1 MEIVILIMLW
11 ELSLVGAFLSGKKY
25 GNKKKAPKVKATASE
40 ESKKSIERIKKEYAN
55 FMNYDGSEQDAIND
69 FE

>member
-1 MEIVILIMLW
+1 MEIVIVIMLW
-11 ELSLVGAFLSGKKY
+11 ELSLVAAFICGQKHP
-25 GNKKKAPKVKATASE
+25 KKKQPKVNATASE

-55 FMNYDGSEQDAIND
+55 FMNYDGSEQEAIND

>member
-11 ELSLVGAFLSGKKY
+11 ELSLVVAFICGQKHT
-25 GNKKKAPKVKATASE
+25 KKKQPKVKATASE

-55 FMNYDGSEQDAIND
+55 FMNYDGSEQEAIND